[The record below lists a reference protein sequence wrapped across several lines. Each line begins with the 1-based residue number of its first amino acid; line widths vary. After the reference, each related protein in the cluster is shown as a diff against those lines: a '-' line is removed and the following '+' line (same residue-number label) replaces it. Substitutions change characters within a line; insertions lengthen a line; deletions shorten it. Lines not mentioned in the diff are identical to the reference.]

1 MALKKVLLTVA
12 YNGSAYHGYQLQEE
26 LPTVSLMLNQAIN
39 SAFSVECNVTGCS
52 RTDAGVHALGFCV
65 TAEVKDMDDEITVP
79 VDKIPIAVNIKLP
92 PDIAVLS
99 AREVDVSFHPRYDAV
114 KKEYVYRIHDS
125 RIKNP
130 FYEGLVLEYGREIS
144 DSGIERMN
152 LAAQHFLGTHMFDAF
167 MAQGSQIENTER
179 TVYSAQ
185 VARNGDVVEFTVSAN
200 GFLYNMVR
208 IMVGTLLQVE
218 GGKLS
223 PDDVPEIISSR
234 KRERAGFTA
243 KPEGL
248 YLKRIY
254 YDF

>member
-65 TAEVKDMDDEITVP
+65 TAEVKDTDDEITVP
-79 VDKIPIAVNIKLP
+79 VEKIPIAVNVKLP

-99 AREVDVSFHPRYDAV
+99 AREVEISFHPRYDAV

-152 LAAQHFLGTHMFDAF
+152 EAAQHFLGTHMFDAF

-223 PDDVPEIISSR
+223 PGDVPEIISSR

-254 YDF
+254 YNF

>member
-1 MALKKVLLTVA
+1 MTVA
-12 YNGSAYHGYQLQEE
+12 YNGSAYHGYQLQDE

-65 TAEVKDMDDEITVP
+65 TAEVKDKNGEITVP

-99 AREVDVSFHPRYDAV
+99 AREVEVGFHPRYDAV

-125 RIKNP
+125 RVKNP
-130 FYEGLVLEYGREIS
+130 FYKDLALEYGREIS

-152 LAAQHFLGTHMFDAF
+152 EAAKHFLGTHMFDAF

-208 IMVGTLLQVE
+208 ILVGTLLQVE

-223 PDDVPEIISSR
+223 PDDIPEIISSR

-248 YLKRIY
+248 YLKSIDY
-254 YDF
+254 NF

>member
-1 MALKKVLLTVA
+1 MKKVLLTVA

-65 TAEVKDMDDEITVP
+65 TAEVKDMNDEITVP

-144 DSGIERMN
+144 NSGIERMN
-152 LAAQHFLGTHMFDAF
+152 LAAQYFLGTHMFDAF

-254 YDF
+254 YNF

>member
-1 MALKKVLLTVA
+1 MKKVLLTVA

-99 AREVDVSFHPRYDAV
+99 AKQVNVSFHPRYDAV

-125 RIKNP
+125 HIKNP

-152 LAAQHFLGTHMFDAF
+152 EAAQHFLGTHMFDAF

-254 YDF
+254 YNF